1 MNLKENK
8 NLIKFV
14 SDVFDVVRDSKDE
27 ILLLD
32 FSPFGDKWSDSL
44 AFSWEQLW
52 EDEVDVRFNEIF
64 FK

>member
-1 MNLKENK
+1 M
-8 NLIKFV
+8 IKFV

-44 AFSWEQLW
+44 AFNWEQLW
-52 EDEVDVRFNEIF
+52 EDEVDVRFNKL
-64 FK
+64 FKIRN